1 MSNSL
6 ADSRMLSAPQE
17 RAAVDRSR
25 DVLPRVSWID
35 LGALPAQQGVDAGQ
49 QLPGVKRLGEVVV
62 GPRVQTGDAVLQAGA
77 GGEHQNGGA
86 QMPGAYLPGHG
97 VAVQAGHHHVQNQQV
112 VDAQLRVFR
121 PGLPVIDGLSLK
133 SPASAA
139 APRRWRSA
147 SNCSSSIIK
156 IFNAVPPAFV
166 PRVLLIIIQ
175 NEAERKLKTSGS
187 FAVSPA

>member
-6 ADSRMLSAPQE
+6 ADSRMLPAPQE

-25 DVLPRVSWID
+25 CIAEGELID

-121 PGLPVIDGLSLK
+121 PGLPVIDGLRLK
-133 SPASAA
+133 AL
-139 APRRWRSA
+139 
-147 SNCSSSIIK
+147 
-156 IFNAVPPAFV
+156 PPQHLGDGV
-166 PRVLLIIIQ
+166 GQ
-175 NEAERKLKTSGS
+175 
-187 FAVSPA
+187 

>member
-17 RAAVDRSR
+17 RAAVDSIQRCIAQGE
-25 DVLPRVSWID
+25 LID

-121 PGLPVIDGLSLK
+121 PGLPVIDGLRLK
-133 SPASAA
+133 AL
-139 APRRWRSA
+139 
-147 SNCSSSIIK
+147 
-156 IFNAVPPAFV
+156 PPQHLGDGV
-166 PRVLLIIIQ
+166 GQ
-175 NEAERKLKTSGS
+175 
-187 FAVSPA
+187 